1 MKDRAKEFVVVILIT
16 AFISLIG
23 NWVGT
28 KVSPIEALP
37 GMILLVLICAVG
49 FFLGEALPFK
59 APAVLYIV
67 TLGAIVTFPAFPGSA
82 YIAEQVGK
90 VNFLAL
96 ATPISI
102 SNTYKSYSVF
112 SRAISKACP
121 DWNESIRTEGSFT
134 ISRINACVWSNNFF
148 SSSTIAILSTYE
160 TPP

>member
-1 MKDRAKEFVVVILIT
+1 MAYRWHYAV
-16 AFISLIG
+16 
-23 NWVGT
+23 

-96 ATPISI
+96 ATPILAYAGIYTGDNLESLK
-102 SNTYKSYSVF
+102 KSGWKIGVLALF
-112 SRAISKACP
+112 VMTGTFI
-121 DWNESIRTEGSFT
+121 GS
-134 ISRINACVWSNNFF
+134 AV
-148 SSSTIAILSTYE
+148 IAHIVLKLTGQI
-160 TPP
+160 

>member
-16 AFISLIG
+16 AVISLIG

-96 ATPISI
+96 ATPILAYAGIYTGDNLESLK
-102 SNTYKSYSVF
+102 KSGWKIGVLALF
-112 SRAISKACP
+112 VMTGTFI
-121 DWNESIRTEGSFT
+121 GS
-134 ISRINACVWSNNFF
+134 AV
-148 SSSTIAILSTYE
+148 IAHIVLKLTGQI
-160 TPP
+160 

>member
-96 ATPISI
+96 ATPILAYAGIYTGDNLESLK
-102 SNTYKSYSVF
+102 KSGWKIGVLALF
-112 SRAISKACP
+112 VMTGTFI
-121 DWNESIRTEGSFT
+121 GS
-134 ISRINACVWSNNFF
+134 AV
-148 SSSTIAILSTYE
+148 IAHIVLKLTGQI
-160 TPP
+160 

>member
-1 MKDRAKEFVVVILIT
+1 MKDRAKEFVIVILIT

-96 ATPISI
+96 ATPILAYAGIYTGDNLESLK
-102 SNTYKSYSVF
+102 KSGWKIGVLALF
-112 SRAISKACP
+112 VMTGTFI
-121 DWNESIRTEGSFT
+121 GS
-134 ISRINACVWSNNFF
+134 AV
-148 SSSTIAILSTYE
+148 IAHIVLKLTGQI
-160 TPP
+160 